1 MQRGAAGE
9 NGFFP
14 FKEQRLS
21 QEKILFTFSQKS
33 CWSIVMAPLEAYC
46 LPQSNFH
53 QQMRIRRS
61 DTSGSRI
68 VQMRK
73 SFFIFFSR
81 SEQLE
86 MFSIL
91 SFESTCA
98 LCGARK

>member
-53 QQMRIRRS
+53 HRKCADGRTPLSPSNSTNEKKFLYILFPIRAAGNVLHS
-61 DTSGSRI
+61 
-68 VQMRK
+68 V
-73 SFFIFFSR
+73 F
-81 SEQLE
+81 
-86 MFSIL
+86 
-91 SFESTCA
+91 
-98 LCGARK
+98 